1 MSDIENPFV
10 LAARITVKVGKS
22 WRVFGN
28 CWRGITFFSIFK
40 NALDLAPYLLE
51 YIKFRLWIFYER

>member
-1 MSDIENPFV
+1 MNDSENPFV
-10 LAARITVKVGKS
+10 LSARITVKVGKG

-51 YIKFRLWIFYER
+51 YI